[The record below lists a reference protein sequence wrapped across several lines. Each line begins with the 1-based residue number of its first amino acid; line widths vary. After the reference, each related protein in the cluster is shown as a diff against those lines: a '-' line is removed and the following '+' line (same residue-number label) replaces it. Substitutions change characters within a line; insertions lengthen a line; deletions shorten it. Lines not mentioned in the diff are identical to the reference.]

1 MKDKHDIT
9 TTGLFVATAAAA
21 AAGAALKTAVD
32 QYQGAS
38 DGPALERAFDS
49 LVHEFFTGG
58 GNRDD
63 DAARQSCLE
72 KMRFFALYAAN
83 KHRTP
88 NMFTHDGK
96 YGFDDWKGYY
106 DDAKTGPSLR
116 QPRSWGKPV
125 DAQGM
130 ADIQR
135 LRVSRAA
142 EAARAKLDANDSGAD
157 AGGGGESDDNAD
169 DALTDAAKGR

>member
-38 DGPALERAFDS
+38 DGPALERAFDA

-58 GNRDD
+58 GNRDQ
-63 DAARQSCLE
+63 DAARELCL
-72 KMRFFALYAAN
+72 KKLRSFTTFAGN
-83 KHRTP
+83 KYRTS
-88 NMFTHDGK
+88 NMFTHDGNYAFK
-96 YGFDDWKGYY
+96 DWKGYY
-106 DDAKTGPSLR
+106 EDEKIGTLRR
-116 QPRSWGKPV
+116 QPLNWGEAI

-130 ADIQR
+130 ADIER
-135 LRVSRAA
+135 IRKTA
-142 EAARAKLDANDSGAD
+142 EEDRTNRDATGDGAD

-169 DALTDAAKGR
+169 DELTGAAGGDE